1 MAKFKVVNTIGYE
14 GKKIDLFI
22 QQLKQNNVE
31 TVVDT
36 RIRAGGR
43 KVDFCKKNLTKS
55 LNDNG
60 IKYFHYR
67 ELGTPEYLMKIMK
80 TEGSYSMEE
89 YGTYLDSKPQVL
101 SQLINDVT
109 EENIAIMCFEK
120 DYKDCHRTVIAS
132 RLSDMLGSTINH
144 I

>member
-1 MAKFKVVNTIGYE
+1 MARFKIVNTIGYE
-14 GKKIDLFI
+14 GKKIELFI
-22 QQLKQNNVE
+22 QELKQNNVE
-31 TVVDT
+31 TLIDT

-43 KVDFCKKNLTKS
+43 KADFCKKNLTKS

-67 ELGTPEYLMKIMK
+67 ELGTPDYLMKIRRIK
-80 TEGSYSMEE
+80 GTYSMQE
-89 YGTYLDSKPQVL
+89 YGTYLDSNPQVL
-101 SQLINDVT
+101 SQLVNDIG

-120 DYKDCHRTVIAS
+120 DYKECHRSVIAS
-132 RLSDMLGSTINH
+132 KLSDMLGSRINH